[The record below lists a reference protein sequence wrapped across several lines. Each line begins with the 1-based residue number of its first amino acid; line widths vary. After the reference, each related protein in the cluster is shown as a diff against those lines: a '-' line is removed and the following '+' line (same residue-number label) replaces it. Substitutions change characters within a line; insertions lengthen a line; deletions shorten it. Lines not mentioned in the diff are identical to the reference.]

1 MRLRLSVFRV
11 MMLGACYGEGKKHR
25 AKGKNMMQNG
35 QIRRFPWGTVE
46 EAQVL
51 IVHFGSKSTPMI
63 AQQLRQIG
71 LQSRVIHAA
80 EVPAVVRRG
89 YRPKLVILS
98 GGDDRVSNVTAPTI
112 GDAELA
118 AFRQHSMLLG
128 ICYGAQVLAV
138 KLGGSVARQAVPEF
152 GEVQVQVA
160 TPFGTYQGGTAI
172 MNHNDEIVTLP
183 PGWQVMASTAQ
194 CRHALVGADGV
205 YAVMFHPEMDHTE
218 HGEALLAHLA
228 YDLAEC
234 SADYTYDLA
243 AYVEQ
248 CVAWMQRVVPTGDV
262 ELGLSGGVDSSVAF
276 KLAQLAYGTR
286 LHATFVDTG
295 FMRQGELQE
304 VRGWFGT
311 AGISYLEAGDVFI
324 EHLEAIPYT
333 GPEPQGEARY
343 YDQVRRAVGACFIDI
358 FVQHARQQH
367 RAPVALV
374 QGTNYADII
383 ESITN
388 LKAHHNVGGLPATL
402 EVIVVEPLAG
412 LFKFEIRQLAAYL
425 GLPQEIVYRQP
436 SPGPGLAIRMW
447 GPVTRSKTQALRQAT
462 RILEELVRQ
471 HYPDPRQRPSQYY
484 VALAPLASCGLM
496 GDDRVY
502 GYAWVI
508 RGVVTRERESYVTV
522 GAFAFSQAFLQDAA
536 RRLTNEITM
545 DDGTRFVRV
554 FVEVTGKPPSTTEP
568 H

>member
-1 MRLRLSVFRV
+1 VPQ
-11 MMLGACYGEGKKHR
+11 E
-25 AKGKNMMQNG
+25 
-35 QIRRFPWGTVE
+35 QIQRFSWGTLDN
-46 EAQVL
+46 AQAL

-71 LQSRVIHAA
+71 LQSRVIHAV
-80 EVPAVVRRG
+80 EVPAVVASG

-98 GGDDRVSNVTAPTI
+98 GGDDSVGNATAPTI
-112 GDAELA
+112 HTSDLEAL
-118 AFRQHSMLLG
+118 RQHSAILG
-128 ICYGAQVLAV
+128 ICYGAQVLAT
-138 KLGGSVARQAVPEF
+138 KLGGRVARAATPEF
-152 GEVQVQVA
+152 GEVQVRVI
-160 TPFGTYQGGTAI
+160 TPFGAYPGGMAV

-183 PGWQVMASTAQ
+183 PGWQVVAGTTHCQ
-194 CRHALVGADGV
+194 YALVGSGRV

-218 HGEALLAHLA
+218 HGDALLAHVAYELA
-228 YDLAEC
+228 GC
-234 SADYTYDLA
+234 RPDYTYDLA
-243 AYVEQ
+243 TYVDR
-248 CVAWMQRVVPTGDV
+248 CVAWMQQVVPAGDV
-262 ELGLSGGVDSSVAF
+262 ELGLSGGVDSAVAF
-276 KLAQLAYGTR
+276 KLAQRAYGSR
-286 LHATFVDTG
+286 VHATFVDTG
-295 FMRQGELQE
+295 FMRTGELQE
-304 VRGWFGT
+304 VCGWFGH
-311 AGISYLEAGDVFI
+311 AGVAYLDAGDVFI
-324 EHLEAIPYT
+324 EHIEAIPYT

-343 YDQVRRAVGACFIDI
+343 YDQVRRAIGACFIDV
-358 FVQHARQQH
+358 FVRHARQQ
-367 RAPVALV
+367 RRTPAALV

-383 ESITN
+383 ESLTN
-388 LKAHHNVGGLPATL
+388 LKAHHNVGGLPAKL
-402 EVIVVEPLAG
+402 EVMVVEPLAG

-462 RILEELVRQ
+462 GILEELMRA

-522 GAFAFSQAFLQDAA
+522 GAFAFSQAFLQQAA
-536 RRLTNEITM
+536 LRLTNEIVM

-554 FVEVTGKPPSTTEP
+554 FVEITGKPPSTTEP

>member
-1 MRLRLSVFRV
+1 
-11 MMLGACYGEGKKHR
+11 
-25 AKGKNMMQNG
+25 MMQSG
-35 QIRRFPWGTVE
+35 QIQRFPWGTMDD
-46 EAQVL
+46 AQVL

-80 EVPAVVRRG
+80 EVPAVVRSG

-98 GGDDRVSNVTAPTI
+98 GGDDRVSNTTAPTI
-112 GDAELA
+112 GAADLA
-118 AFRQHSMLLG
+118 AFRQHSIVLG
-128 ICYGAQVLAV
+128 ICYGAQLLAV
-138 KLGGSVARQAVPEF
+138 KLGGRVATQAVPEF

-160 TPFGTYQGGTAI
+160 TPFGEYQGGMAV

-183 PGWQVMASTAQ
+183 PGWQVLASTVQ

-205 YAVMFHPEMDHTE
+205 YAVMFHPEVDHTE
-218 HGEALLAHLA
+218 HGDTLLAHLA
-228 YDLAEC
+228 YDLAGC
-234 SADYTYDLA
+234 IPDYTYDLA

-276 KLAQLAYGTR
+276 KLAQLAYGSR

-311 AGISYLEAGDVFI
+311 AGIAYLDAGDVFI
-324 EHLEAIPYT
+324 EHLEAIPYS

-343 YDQVRRAVGACFIDI
+343 YDQVRRTVGACFIDV
-358 FVQHARQQH
+358 FVQHARQQQ

-402 EVIVVEPLAG
+402 EVMVVEPLAG

-522 GAFAFSQAFLQDAA
+522 GAFDFSQAFLQDAA